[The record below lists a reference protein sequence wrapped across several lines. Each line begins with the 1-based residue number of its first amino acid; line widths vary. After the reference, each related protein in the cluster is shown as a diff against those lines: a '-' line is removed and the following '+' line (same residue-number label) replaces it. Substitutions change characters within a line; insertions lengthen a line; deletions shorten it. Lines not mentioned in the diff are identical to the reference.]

1 MKKINF
7 KTMLSRMYYYGS
19 SKSYEIIEHKKI
31 DENTIK
37 LFCKEY
43 APGLDVS
50 DEIKCFTIN
59 KNKWAI
65 IKKGKVDHTNSGF
78 SYITKEDIY
87 EQRLY
92 EGNDYVIFVKVS
104 ETINSSLY
112 KLLIKNNVIN

>member
-1 MKKINF
+1 MEKVIFN
-7 KTMLSRMYYYGS
+7 TMLSKMYYYGKN
-19 SKSYEIIEHKKI
+19 KSYELIEYNKI

-50 DEIKCFTIN
+50 EEIKCFTIN

-65 IKKGKVDHTNSGF
+65 IKKGKVYNDNSGW
-78 SYITKEDIY
+78 SVIAKEDIY
-87 EQRLY
+87 EQSLY
-92 EGNDYVIFVKVS
+92 RGNDHIIFVRAS

-112 KLLIKNNVIN
+112 KLLIKNKVL

>member
-1 MKKINF
+1 MKKVNF
-7 KTMLSRMYYYGS
+7 NTMLSEMYYFGRS
-19 SKSYEIIEHKKI
+19 TSYEIIEHEKI

-50 DEIKCFTIN
+50 EEIKCFTIN

-65 IKKGKVDHTNSGF
+65 IKKGKVYNDNSGW
-78 SYITKEDIY
+78 SVIAKEDIY
-87 EQRLY
+87 EQSLC
-92 EGNDYVIFVKVS
+92 EGKDYVIFVRVS

-112 KLLIKNNVIN
+112 KLLIKNKVL

>member
-1 MKKINF
+1 MKKVNF
-7 KTMLSRMYYYGS
+7 NTMLSRMYYYGS
-19 SKSYEIIEHKKI
+19 STSYEIIEHKKI

-43 APGLDVS
+43 VPGLDVS

-65 IKKGKVDHTNSGF
+65 IKKGKVDHDNSGF

-87 EQRLY
+87 KQTLY
-92 EGNDYVIFVKVS
+92 EGNDYEIFIKVS

-112 KLLIKNNVIN
+112 KLLIKNKVIN